1 MHMVLIVKLFVKN
14 KNKSVVGTLAVIQS
28 KTLEAK
34 KYLAIWKYLSKPETI
49 NICLKSCGLWGKA

>member
-1 MHMVLIVKLFVKN
+1 MHMVLSVKLFMKN

-34 KYLAIWKYLSKPETI
+34 KYLAI
-49 NICLKSCGLWGKA
+49 